1 MEDNSEKASELQK
14 DIDGLELEIEAL
26 KNIINN
32 LNNFSETISSCIF
45 KWEAQRY
52 TYRYN
57 PRLSSAM
64 PNKFEGNSKK
74 TANKIVNDAYSKM
87 ENNYTKA
94 NKISQGITSQISKL
108 ENVISEKNNKLSEK
122 NEELRGYVYGP
133 WPMPNTY

>member
-1 MEDNSEKASELQK
+1 MEDNSEKTSELQK
-14 DIDGLELEIEAL
+14 NIDCLEQEIQAL

-45 KWEAQRY
+45 KWEKQGY
-52 TYRYN
+52 IYKLI
-57 PRLSSAM
+57 LSSAM
-64 PNKFEGNSKK
+64 PNRFEGNSKK